1 MSNNTYNGWR
11 NFETWQASQRLSE
24 ADTLGRLRADS
35 WKRVDAEDVESLVHE
50 LLEEED
56 VEIENTYGDGLL
68 SDIINGWLS
77 SVDFHEIA
85 DHYNQD
91 LEG

>member
-1 MSNNTYNGWR
+1 MSNDTYNGWR
-11 NFETWQASQRLSE
+11 NFETWQASLWLSE
-24 ADTLGRLRADS
+24 ADTLGRLQSDR
-35 WKRVDAEDVESLVHE
+35 WKQVNAEDVESFVHE
-50 LLEEED
+50 LLES
-56 VEIENTYGDGLL
+56 VEVENTYGDGLL

-85 DHYNQD
+85 ELYSQD